1 MVAEKTH
8 NTYPAPGVQEGK
20 TDRDSTW
27 RDCSRGVKKREEPGS
42 GCDPFQNV
50 KDYITLETEISLAR
64 EENF

>member
-50 KDYITLETEISLAR
+50 KD
-64 EENF
+64 

>member
-20 TDRDSTW
+20 TERDRTW

-42 GCDPFQNV
+42 GCDQFQNV
-50 KDYITLETEISLAR
+50 KD
-64 EENF
+64 